1 MVYDKYEN
9 PLTEQDKKIL
19 KDWKKLDDKARSS
32 AVQLWANTGKRIE
45 SERLPMIKNY
55 FKQAD
60 LDFEAKVIP
69 NVRKIEQDIIKSFSL
84 TTK

>member
-1 MVYDKYEN
+1 M
-9 PLTEQDKKIL
+9 
-19 KDWKKLDDKARSS
+19 DDGARLS

-60 LDFEAKVIP
+60 LDFEAEVIP
-69 NVRKIEQDIIKSFSL
+69 NVRKIEQD
-84 TTK
+84 TKEQHQ